1 MTRLFIFIAA
11 PVSVATAFGF
21 GVLPASYLAYA
32 PDSGGMR
39 VVGGFDAVRA
49 AIDAGGW
56 GRYLSAL
63 MMTAGIFYLNALA
76 AYGGARW
83 LARRRSRAED

>member
-1 MTRLFIFIAA
+1 MTRLFILIAA

-21 GVLPASYLAYA
+21 SVLTASYVAYV
-32 PDSGGMR
+32 PDMGGMH

-63 MMTAGIFYLNALA
+63 MIAAGMFYLNALA

-83 LARRRSRAED
+83 LARRRNRGGE